1 MPIPKLTGQISMSNY
16 YALNG
21 NNENLTMIQAGI
33 KPSKKL
39 NVTIGLG
46 NDNNIDSQGS
56 SVNKPALEI
65 KAKYNIGK
73 YFNTQAR
80 FREIGGKEQ
89 YRVTFGGSYPL
100 DKNNS
105 IYSALHA
112 TTNDFEKGKVGGW
125 LGYTHNTKSGIS
137 ISAEFQQNFGINNK
151 TAQNPLKT
159 LGSFNDGNKSVNLIV
174 SVPFK

>member
-1 MPIPKLTGQISMSNY
+1 MPIPKLSGQISTSNY
-16 YALNG
+16 YASNG
-21 NNENLTMIQAGI
+21 NNENLTMIQASL

-46 NDNNIDSQGS
+46 NDNNIDSEGNV
-56 SVNKPALEI
+56 VNKPALEI

-80 FREIGGKEQ
+80 FREIDGKEQ
-89 YRVTFGGSYPL
+89 YRVTFGGNYSI

-105 IYSALHA
+105 LYSAVHL
-112 TTNDFEKGKVGGW
+112 TTNDFQKGKTGGW
-125 LGYTHNTKSGIS
+125 FGYTHNTNSGIS
-137 ISAEFQQNFGINNK
+137 ISAEFQQNIVINK
-151 TAQNPLKT
+151 TAPNPIET

-174 SVPFK
+174 TIPFK